1 MSEVDKRCAYLHR
14 LQTSL
19 VQEINA
25 LQESIREE
33 EHEGVGNP
41 LEMRN
46 IIKSL
51 QEALNNVN
59 LELEKCPTED

>member
-1 MSEVDKRCAYLHR
+1 MSEIAKRCTHLRR
-14 LQTSL
+14 LQASL

-25 LQESIREE
+25 LQGSIREE

-41 LEMRN
+41 FEMRN

-51 QEALNNVN
+51 QDALNNVN
-59 LELEKCPTED
+59 TELEKCPTED

>member
-1 MSEVDKRCAYLHR
+1 MSEVNKRCTHLRR
-14 LQTSL
+14 LRTSL
-19 VQEINA
+19 TNEINA

-41 LEMRN
+41 LEMRS

-51 QEALNNVN
+51 HDALNNVN
-59 LELEKCPTED
+59 LELEKCPVED